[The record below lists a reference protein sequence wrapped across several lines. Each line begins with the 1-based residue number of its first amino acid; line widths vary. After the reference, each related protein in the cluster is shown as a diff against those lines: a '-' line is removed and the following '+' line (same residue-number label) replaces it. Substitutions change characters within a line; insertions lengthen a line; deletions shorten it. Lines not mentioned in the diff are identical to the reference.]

1 MSTQILYYIAL
12 MATLAFAQDCSLI
25 VPPNA
30 LTNLASVYQLTGPGC
45 IQTDFVNTG
54 AFVEAV
60 IYDPNN
66 AARPLQV
73 YNPLVITQGTTPL
86 IPPVAVTIPAG
97 AVVGIWFGFNGN
109 TLTLTDTNNGADLAA
124 ANCVMGLSAG
134 DIFGQFS
141 ACNGE
146 AFFAATLGKGLAPP
160 LSTIQ
165 AGPFAGQPCPT
176 TRSFMVVDQDQS
188 DNVVTTYISV
198 GNQTAQDTPANR
210 AATNATV
217 ETNASDNG
225 LLTRKIDPALACS
238 AFKVYDL
245 AANDG
250 TLRGALALDELQAT
264 FQPAPIALIP
274 LGDPMVLFNGG
285 PSLDKANL
293 YRKNVGQP
301 LAATVGDADTT
312 TYCTNLNNI
321 QPNFLMAYKTI
332 FLGVSSPV
340 AAVSPTLFGFVTAR
354 YAATWEILTC
364 QALTGIPNPIN
375 LIFDANGLV
384 IDATIAETTTT
395 TIPVK
400 IVDPAT
406 TLAVIMPTVAVIA
419 STTPSAIPSATVI
432 ASVAPSVAPSVAI
445 STAQASAS
453 PSSTA
458 VSSPQTSIKPSPIAS
473 TKTTSTNAPSPVR
486 STRPRRSHRPWASST
501 LKIRP
506 TPSPF
511 HFPSINIPPIHF
523 PSIRF
528 PSIHL
533 PFPTHKPEQGGK
545 GGYGGDY
552 HNDV

>member
-1 MSTQILYYIAL
+1 MSTRILYFIAL
-12 MATLAFAQDCSLI
+12 MATIAFAQDCSLI

-73 YNPLVITQGTTPL
+73 YNPLVVTQGTTPL
-86 IPPVAVTIPAG
+86 LPPVPVTIPAG

-109 TLTLTDTNNGADLAA
+109 TLTLIDANSGADLAA
-124 ANCVMGLSAG
+124 ANCVMGLSTG

-141 ACNGE
+141 ACNGA

-210 AATNATV
+210 ASTNATV

-225 LLTRKIDPALACS
+225 LLTRKIDPALGCS

-250 TLRGALALDELQAT
+250 SLRGALALDELQAT
-264 FQPAPIALIP
+264 FQSAPIALIP
-274 LGDPMVLFNGG
+274 LGDPMTLSNDG
-285 PSLDKANL
+285 PSLDKTNL

-301 LAATVGDADTT
+301 LAATAADADTT
-312 TYCTNLNNI
+312 AYCTNLNNI
-321 QPNFLMAYKTI
+321 QPNFLMAYRTI

-364 QALTGIPNPIN
+364 QALTGIPNPIT

-395 TIPVK
+395 TVPVK

-406 TLAVIMPTVAVIA
+406 TLGAIQPTTAVIA
-419 STTPSAIPSATVI
+419 TTTPSVMASTTVI
-432 ASVAPSVAPSVAI
+432 ASVAPSAAPSAAASQTAI
-445 STAQASAS
+445 AS
-453 PSSTA
+453 PQA
-458 VSSPQTSIKPSPIAS
+458 SIKPSAIVS
-473 TKTTSTNAPSPVR
+473 TKTTTTHAPSPVR
-486 STRPRRSHRPWASST
+486 SMRPRRSHRPWATHSMHARHSHS
-501 LKIRP
+501 LHVHP
-506 TPSPF
+506 THSVHVLPS
-511 HFPSINIPPIHF
+511 
-523 PSIRF
+523 PSIRV
-528 PSIHL
+528 PSIRM
-533 PFPTHKPEQGGK
+533 PSPKPSHAH
-545 GGYGGDY
+545 GYGD
-552 HNDV
+552 N